1 MKKVIAMYDIRGIQ
15 KYIYRTQKIKDAM
28 GASALVENIIERA
41 LEEASKEYKT
51 ELQWYDDKGVL
62 PFEEKDLAVQV
73 LFIGGGNAYVL
84 FKDEGTCK
92 KINKHM
98 SRYVLEKTYSLQL
111 AAAYVLKTERYSED
125 YKNLHE
131 EMNRVKA
138 NIKSAKPIGAL
149 PVMQTEI
156 KTGYPLSKETF
167 RNDNENIHKIQVS
180 TETYKKDK
188 YKEKIITEEEEKIF
202 DNLIYQKGLDSNL
215 AVVHIDGNNMGS
227 RIRSLIEHKEGYTDA
242 VNEMRK
248 ISYNIKFSYLK
259 TFERMME
266 HFGSKQDAEKPE
278 QQDGQTE
285 DQQDVKKLIRKI
297 VVAGDDITYVCNAR
311 IALDTVEYFAREI
324 AGHTMNGE
332 SAKIAP
338 QYGFSICAGVAYM
351 KSHFPFLI
359 AYDVAEACC
368 DNAKERAKSEENMD
382 GKRIGNYMDF
392 QICDSVQC
400 RNLKETRRKD
410 YETPTGEWLFI
421 RPYYIPTDYDG
432 KLAKST
438 DVSYH
443 YGNFKNNVKY
453 FLNEKIPRS
462 FAKQIRN
469 TYPLGCHEMRM
480 LEGFLKSRGWKMPDG
495 KVDMFGKDDTAL
507 WYDAL
512 EMMDYCIAWKDTK
525 DEKEA
530 DTGVQKPVENRVVK

>member
-1 MKKVIAMYDIRGIQ
+1 MEKVIAMYDIRGIQ

-41 LEEASKEYKT
+41 LKEASKKYKT
-51 ELQWYDDKGVL
+51 ELQWYNEEGVL

-84 FKDEGTCK
+84 FENKSTCQ

-111 AAAYVLKTERYSED
+111 AAAYVLKSERYSED

-138 NIKSAKPIGAL
+138 KIKSAKPIGAL

-156 KTGYPLSKETF
+156 KTGYPLSRTETF
-167 RNDNENIHKIQVS
+167 KNDKIQVS

-188 YKEKIITEEEEKIF
+188 YKEKTITEEEEKIL
-202 DNLIYQKGLDSNL
+202 DNLICQKGLDSNL

-227 RIRSLIEHKEGYTDA
+227 RIRSLIERKEGYADA

-259 TFERMME
+259 TFERMIE
-266 HFGSKQDAEKPE
+266 HFDPGQDTERP
-278 QQDGQTE
+278 QQQNKQTE
-285 DQQDVKKLIRKI
+285 SLQDVKKLIRKI
-297 VVAGDDITYVCNAR
+297 VVAGDDITYVCNAG
-311 IALDTVEYFAREI
+311 IALDTAEYFAREI
-324 AGHTMNGE
+324 AGCTMNGE
-332 SAKIAP
+332 PAKTAP

-351 KSHFPFLI
+351 KSHFPFSI

-368 DNAKERAKSEENMD
+368 DNAKERAKSKENMD
-382 GKRIGNYMDF
+382 GTRIGNYIDF
-392 QICDSVQC
+392 QICGSVQC

-410 YETPTGEWLFI
+410 YETPTGERLLI

-438 DVSYH
+438 GVSYH

-469 TYPLGCHEMRM
+469 TYPLGCHEIKM

-495 KVDMFGKDDTAL
+495 KMDMFGEDGTAL

-512 EMMDYCIAWKDTK
+512 EMMDYCIAWKDAE

-530 DTGVQKPVENRVVK
+530 DSSVQKPAENRAVK